1 MRKSDQPLSRLL
13 IMQLGNLFD
22 VPAAH
27 RLFINC
33 DNNTQNLFSIT
44 KIGARRLFRR
54 ICVRERKPESNLAS
68 LYYHVLFLL
77 FCSVPS
83 LSSSLW
89 RDKRAAPEKRRG
101 AGAAGA
107 AGAF

>member
-68 LYYHVLFLL
+68 LYYHVLFFIILL
-77 FCSVPS
+77 GA

-107 AGAF
+107 F